1 MEFYAVYCFL
11 WKYIRQINNLNGGIL
26 VASTYKKA
34 QQLQKKNGAIL
45 SAFMQ
50 MEETLTAHVEETKKL
65 QSEVKAEIQSKETL
79 LDSLAKSETETNTV
93 LQNLK
98 AFLGRN

>member
-1 MEFYAVYCFL
+1 M
-11 WKYIRQINNLNGGIL
+11 
-26 VASTYKKA
+26 ASTYKKA
-34 QQLQKKNGAIL
+34 QQLQKKNDGIL

-65 QSEVKAEIQSKETL
+65 QAEVKAEIQSKETL